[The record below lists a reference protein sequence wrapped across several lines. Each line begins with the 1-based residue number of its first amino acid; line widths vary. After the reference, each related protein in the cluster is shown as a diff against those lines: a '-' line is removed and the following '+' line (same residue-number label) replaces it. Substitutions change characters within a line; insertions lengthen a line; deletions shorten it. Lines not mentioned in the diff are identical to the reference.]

1 MTVSS
6 LQDPTIEAGDGAIVY
21 DRKLKSYKTFFTNV
35 VFSIDA
41 DNQMSNDAE
50 SALRNSAER
59 FSEASKIYQD
69 LKKHL
74 NKKPLQE

>member
-59 FSEASKIYQD
+59 FSEASKIYQA
-69 LKKHL
+69 LKKTF
-74 NKKPLQE
+74 KQK